1 MSSRVMASADGM
13 SALKRFNEVSRC
25 DMDTTHCS
33 DALTDEM

>member
-13 SALKRFNEVSRC
+13 SALKRFTEVNRWV
-25 DMDTTHCS
+25 MDTAHYS